1 MSARELRLYSLL
13 QRTAHRLKIEADSA
27 MTHAGG
33 LTTAQAATMAI
44 IASEGPVPQRLI
56 AEALS
61 QRESAITAMAAR
73 LLKAGYIK
81 KTRSTDDARIWQLEA
96 TEEGREALER
106 MREPFDH
113 INAVLDDSFKG
124 EDMKRLAGAL
134 QTLLDKL
141 EN

>member
-1 MSARELRLYSLL
+1 
-13 QRTAHRLKIEADSA
+13 
-27 MTHAGG
+27 
-33 LTTAQAATMAI
+33 
-44 IASEGPVPQRLI
+44 
-56 AEALS
+56 
-61 QRESAITAMAAR
+61 MAAR

-81 KTRSTDDARIWQLEA
+81 KTRSTDDARIWELEA

-134 QTLLDKL
+134 RTLLDKL

>member
-1 MSARELRLYSLL
+1 MSARELRIYSLL
-13 QRTAHRLKIEADSA
+13 QRTAHRLKIKADTA
-27 MTHAGG
+27 LNKAGG

-44 IASEGPVPQRLI
+44 IASKGPVPQRVV

-61 QRESAITAMAAR
+61 QRESAMTAMAAR
-73 LLKAGYIK
+73 LFKAGYIK

-96 TEEGREALER
+96 TDEGRKALER
-106 MREPFDH
+106 MREPFDR
-113 INAVLDDSFKG
+113 INAVLDDSFEG
-124 EDMKRLAGAL
+124 EDMERLARAL